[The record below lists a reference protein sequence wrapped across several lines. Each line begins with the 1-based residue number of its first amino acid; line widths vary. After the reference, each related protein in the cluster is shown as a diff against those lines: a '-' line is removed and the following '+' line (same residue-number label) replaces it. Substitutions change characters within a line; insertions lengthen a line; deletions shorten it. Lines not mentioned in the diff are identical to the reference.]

1 MKIFIE
7 IPTDISSAI
16 MATPAIENFIKH
28 YENNCELIIFGSKV
42 STEIFKNHPNVKN
55 IIYDDSKKNGNRY
68 INLRNIAK
76 SIEKVDIAISF
87 RSNFPTKILLFFI
100 SAKHKFIYK
109 RKNTKLLHQV
119 VRYNDFINKSLFI
132 DTQPN
137 NLKIYIPAQE
147 DKNDDKSKKSKKKKL
162 PVLGI
167 NPGTTHGSAKRW
179 YPAEF
184 AQVAIE
190 LSKKYDIV
198 IFGAPEESDI
208 SNDIE
213 KLLKKSK
220 VNNYTNLAGKTS
232 IEELVTYISN
242 LDLFI
247 TNDSGPMHIA
257 AAFSIPTVCIFG
269 PTKYKETNQWQNTTQ
284 IIVKKDFKCMPCMK
298 RECPLE
304 GKEYHQCMKDIT
316 SDDVLDKIYS
326 NIIAPTL
333 KKKKLQKDF
342 KFKHNI
348 IKETRLILFKANNF
362 KQNGISTFLRIISK
376 LNETNYQAIV
386 SGDEKSLK
394 LAIQEAKELEV
405 DTKILFLNDFPI
417 KACDIF
423 VLPTTNKKFA
433 NNVLT
438 AMKEACVVFAP
449 NSNEVSSIIDI
460 FATMQGVNDPNTA
473 HKIDA
478 ILGNK
483 ENMKLVQKEN
493 QEKSKYIG
501 N

>member
-1 MKIFIE
+1 MNNKKIFIE
-7 IPTDISSAI
+7 IPTWLGDAV
-16 MATPAIENFIKH
+16 MTTPAIENIVSHFP
-28 YENNCELIIFGSKV
+28 NCELTIFGSYI
-42 STEIFKNHPNVKN
+42 STKLFINHPNVKN
-55 IIYDDSKKNGNRY
+55 IIIDNSKENGNRY
-68 INLRNIAK
+68 VNLFKLAK
-76 SIEKVDIAISF
+76 SVSKVDIAFSF
-87 RSNFPTKILLFFI
+87 RRNITTKFLLFFVN
-100 SAKHKFIYK
+100 AKQKFKYK
-109 RKNTKLLHQV
+109 RLNNKSIHQV
-119 VRYNDFINKSLFI
+119 IRYNDFVNKSLFI
-132 DTQPN
+132 DKLPN
-137 NLKIYIPAQE
+137 KLTVYIPTKISK
-147 DKNDDKSKKSKKKKL
+147 DNSKSKKPL
-162 PVLGI
+162 LGI
-167 NPGTTHGSAKRW
+167 NPGATYGSAKRW
-179 YPAEF
+179 YPVEF

-198 IFGAPEESDI
+198 LFGAPEETEI

-213 KLLKKSK
+213 KLLKKAK
-220 VNNYTNLAGKTS
+220 IDNYTNLAGKTS
-232 IEELVTYISN
+232 IEELITYIASLN
-242 LDLFI
+242 LFI

-269 PTKYKETNQWQNTTQ
+269 PTKYKETNQWQNPIQ
-284 IIVKKDFKCMPCMK
+284 MIVKKDFKCMPCMK

-304 GKEYHQCMKDIT
+304 GNEYHQCMKDIT

-326 NIIAPTL
+326 NITAPTL

-362 KQNGISTFLRIISK
+362 KQNGISSFLKIIAR
-376 LNETNYQAIV
+376 LNQTNFKAIV
-386 SGDEKSLK
+386 SGDEKSMK
-394 LAIQEAKELEV
+394 LATKEAKELEIE
-405 DTKILFLNDFPI
+405 DKIIFLKDFPI

-433 NNVLT
+433 NNVLK
-438 AMKEACVVFAP
+438 AMKESCVVFAP

-460 FATMQGVNDPNTA
+460 FATMQGVNDPNTS

-478 ILGNK
+478 ILGDK
-483 ENMKLVQKEN
+483 KNMKLVQKEN